1 MVLANGVNVI
11 ITGENVGSLGGPG
24 TPRGRGPT
32 NCGTLSNPDNVNLK
46 YYLLP
51 KLHLLTK
58 YMFITQ

>member
-1 MVLANGVNVI
+1 M
-11 ITGENVGSLGGPG
+11 GSLGGPG

-51 KLHLLTK
+51 NLHLLIK